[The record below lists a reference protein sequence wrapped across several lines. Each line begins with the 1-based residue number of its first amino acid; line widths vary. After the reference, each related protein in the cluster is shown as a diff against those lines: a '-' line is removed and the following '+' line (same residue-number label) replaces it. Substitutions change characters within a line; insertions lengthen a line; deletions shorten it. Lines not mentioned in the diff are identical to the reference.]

1 VTNATLDALWDAGV
15 RHVDMPLTPLRVWG
29 WLEAAKGRTAA

>member
-1 VTNATLDALWDAGV
+1 V

-29 WLEAAKGRTAA
+29 WLQAVRKAAE